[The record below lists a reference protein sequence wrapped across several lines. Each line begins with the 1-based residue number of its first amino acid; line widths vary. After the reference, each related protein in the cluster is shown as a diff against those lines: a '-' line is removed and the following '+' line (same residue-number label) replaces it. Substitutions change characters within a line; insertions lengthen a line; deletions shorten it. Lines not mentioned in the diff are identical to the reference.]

1 MPRVAVVALWCRG
14 RRVPTMRDRTDHG
27 TPRRT
32 WEGGTVPHWTRVVS
46 LIAGTPLVVL
56 LLTPAGAVSQAHPTS
71 VAPEEIRHIQS
82 ISPQSGPPGTLVS
95 VSTMNLPYEA
105 RVHVGV
111 GAMGQ
116 GFEALAEVQQGR
128 LGEIAVRVS
137 VPEDTPEDRPIV
149 FIAFNAIF
157 APIGMSDPFHVTDAE
172 GKVRRRGEVVSRE
185 DGCVLFR
192 DRDGYEYELTGEHD
206 GLDVGETIRVEGFFF
221 NTGPC
226 FDGPT
231 IGVSAV
237 RPTEH

>member
-1 MPRVAVVALWCRG
+1 MPPSSRVLSLFAGVPLAAL
-14 RRVPTMRDRTDHG
+14 
-27 TPRRT
+27 
-32 WEGGTVPHWTRVVS
+32 
-46 LIAGTPLVVL
+46 LV
-56 LLTPAGAVSQAHPTS
+56 GAPDIDAQAHPTS

-95 VSTMNLPYEA
+95 ISTMNLPYEA

-116 GFEALAEVQQGR
+116 GFEALAEAQQGR
-128 LGEIAVRVS
+128 LGEIAVRVR
-137 VPEDTPEDRPIV
+137 VPEETPEDRPIV

-157 APIGMSDPFHVTDAE
+157 APIGMSDPFHVTDEE
-172 GKVRRRGEVVSRE
+172 GKLRRRGEVVSKE

-192 DRDGYEYELTGEHD
+192 DQDGYEYELTGETD
-206 GLDVGETIRVEGFFF
+206 GLDIGQPVRVEGFFF

-231 IGVSAV
+231 IGVSAF
-237 RPTEH
+237 RPSE

>member
-1 MPRVAVVALWCRG
+1 MP
-14 RRVPTMRDRTDHG
+14 HS
-27 TPRRT
+27 
-32 WEGGTVPHWTRVVS
+32 TRVVS
-46 LIAGTPLVVL
+46 LIAVAPMAL
-56 LLTPAGAVSQAHPTS
+56 LLFAPGGVVSQAHPTS

-82 ISPQSGPPGTLVS
+82 ISPQSGPPGTVVS
-95 VSTMNLPYEA
+95 LSTMNLPYEA
-105 RVHVGV
+105 NVHVGV

-116 GFEALAEVQQGR
+116 GFEALVEAQQGR

-137 VPEDTPEDRPIV
+137 VPEDTPQDRPIV

-185 DGCVLFR
+185 DDCVLFR
-192 DRDGYEYELTGEHD
+192 DQDGYEYELTGEND
-206 GLDVGETIRVEGFFF
+206 GLQVGEALRVEGFFF

-231 IGVSAV
+231 IGVSDA
-237 RPTEH
+237 RPNEE

>member
-1 MPRVAVVALWCRG
+1 MPPSS
-14 RRVPTMRDRTDHG
+14 RVPSLFAG
-27 TPRRT
+27 
-32 WEGGTVPHWTRVVS
+32 VP
-46 LIAGTPLVVL
+46 LAAL
-56 LLTPAGAVSQAHPTS
+56 LLGAPGIDAQAHPTS

-116 GFEALAEVQQGR
+116 GFEALAEAQQGR
-128 LGEIAVRVS
+128 LGEIAVRVR
-137 VPEDTPEDRPIV
+137 VPEATPEDRPIV

-157 APIGMSDPFHVTDAE
+157 APIGMSDPFHVTDEE
-172 GKVRRRGEVVSRE
+172 GKLRRRGEVVSKE
-185 DGCVLFR
+185 DDCVLFR
-192 DRDGYEYELTGEHD
+192 DQDGYEYELTGETD
-206 GLDVGETIRVEGFFF
+206 GLEIGQPMRVEGFFF

-231 IGVSAV
+231 IGVSAF
-237 RPTEH
+237 RPTE

>member
-1 MPRVAVVALWCRG
+1 MPPSPCTMSLLASGALAIQLVAAAEVEA
-14 RRVPTMRDRTDHG
+14 
-27 TPRRT
+27 
-32 WEGGTVPHWTRVVS
+32 
-46 LIAGTPLVVL
+46 
-56 LLTPAGAVSQAHPTS
+56 QAHPTS

-95 VSTMNLPYEA
+95 VSTMNLPFEA

-116 GFEALAEVQQGR
+116 GFEALAEAQQGR
-128 LGEIAVRVS
+128 LGEIAVRVQ
-137 VPEDTPEDRPIV
+137 VPDDAPQERPIV

-192 DRDGYEYELTGEHD
+192 DQDGYEYELTGEMD
-206 GLDVGETIRVEGFFF
+206 GLDVGAALRVEGFFF

-231 IGVSAV
+231 IGVSSA
-237 RPTEH
+237 RPAAP